1 MVCQI
6 NGFFY
11 WLWRSQS
18 CDHVF
23 IICPLTKCNTP
34 YKSTVYTG
42 QTCFYCSILSRPRR
56 EFHSCFRIILCWG
69 FDYVDYLRQMTDSIS
84 LKMTDYNICLK
95 IQKTLDLSKEAL
107 SLHMEMLK
115 SFRYLENPENID
127 NKFDTPDWSS
137 DKPLNKIWIRWQ
149 FY

>member
-1 MVCQI
+1 
-6 NGFFY
+6 
-11 WLWRSQS
+11 
-18 CDHVF
+18 
-23 IICPLTKCNTP
+23 
-34 YKSTVYTG
+34 
-42 QTCFYCSILSRPRR
+42 
-56 EFHSCFRIILCWG
+56 
-69 FDYVDYLRQMTDSIS
+69 MTDSIS

-137 DKPLNKIWIRWQ
+137 DKPLNKI
-149 FY
+149 